1 MRIVHVIT
9 RLIVGGAQ
17 ENTLLSCQGQHD
29 LGHDVTLITGP
40 PLGPEGSL
48 MERALGYGYKVE
60 VIDEMRRAI
69 LPVKDWR
76 TYRRLI
82 RRFRELNPDVVHT
95 HSSKA
100 GVIGRKAAHKAGVPA
115 VIHTI
120 HGLAF
125 TASTSAL
132 VNGVYKW
139 LEKRAAPISDRIV
152 CVADAMRDQSLAAG
166 IGRPEQYVTV
176 YSGMET
182 GPFLNP
188 PVPRS
193 EVRRRYGIADDE
205 IVVGTIARLFYL
217 KGHEDLFELAPRLCE
232 NFPRLKFMWIGD
244 GLLRGDYERHI
255 EKMGLKD
262 RFVLIGLVPPSQ
274 IPELCNAMDVLV
286 HPSRREGLARAL
298 AQGGLAGI
306 PVVTYDIDG
315 NREGLID
322 GQSGFVIPPFDRAK
336 LSQKLEVLLGDAAIR
351 RTMGQRGREF
361 ALSRF
366 DAKVMVDQLEQVYR
380 QTIGERKT

>member
-17 ENTLLSCQGQHD
+17 ENTLISCEGQHD
-29 LGHDVTLITGP
+29 MGHEVTLITGP

-48 MERALGYGYKVE
+48 MERAMRHGYKVE
-60 VIDEMRRAI
+60 VIGEMRRAI
-69 LPVKDWR
+69 LPLKDWR

-82 RRFRELNPDVVHT
+82 RRFRELKPDVVHT

-100 GVIGRKAAHKAGVPA
+100 GIIGRKAAHKAGVPA

-125 TASTSAL
+125 TASTSSL
-132 VNGVYKW
+132 INGVYKW

-152 CVADAMRDQSLAAG
+152 CVADAMRGQSLAAG

-188 PVPRS
+188 PAPR
-193 EVRRRYGIADDE
+193 EQVRRQYRIADDD

-217 KGHEDLFELAPRLCE
+217 KGHEDLLGLGPRLCE
-232 NFPRLKFMWIGD
+232 KFPKLKFMWVGD
-244 GLLRGDYERHI
+244 GLLRGEFERQI

-262 RFVLIGLVPPSQ
+262 RFVLTGLVPPSR

-298 AQGGLAGI
+298 AQGGLAGV

-336 LSQKLEVLLGDAAIR
+336 LSERLEVLLGDAAIR
-351 RTMGQRGREF
+351 RRMGERGREF
-361 ALSRF
+361 ALARF
-366 DAKVMVDQLEQVYR
+366 DSKVMVDQLEQVYR
-380 QTIGERKT
+380 RTLGRRTT